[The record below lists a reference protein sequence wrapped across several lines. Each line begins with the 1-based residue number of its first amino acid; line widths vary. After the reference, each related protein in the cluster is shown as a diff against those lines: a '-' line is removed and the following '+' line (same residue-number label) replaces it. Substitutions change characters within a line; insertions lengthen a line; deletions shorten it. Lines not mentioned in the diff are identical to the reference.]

1 VSAQAWAGLL
11 TWAAAHP
18 LLVIWCAWGL
28 GSFAC
33 GMTLA
38 ILWRWFR
45 AGWDRAG
52 QQAGEL
58 AAGKPDL
65 LDELAARQA
74 AGRLGHQDL
83 AWPPHGIQLPK
94 VGPPPSK
101 PVPPPPPAP
110 VRRSHA
116 ATDWALWAE
125 EMKQR

>member
-28 GSFAC
+28 GAFAC
-33 GMTLA
+33 GMTLVA
-38 ILWRWFR
+38 AWRWFLASWR
-45 AGWDRAG
+45 SAGRQVD
-52 QQAGEL
+52 EL
-58 AAGKPDL
+58 TAGKPDL

-74 AGRLGHQDL
+74 AGRLGHQNL
-83 AWPPHGIQLPK
+83 AWPPQGQRPL
-94 VGPPPSK
+94 
-101 PVPPPPPAP
+101 
-110 VRRSHA
+110 RSHA

>member
-1 VSAQAWAGLL
+1 VSAAVWWTSLAI
-11 TWAAAHP
+11 A
-18 LLVIWCAWGL
+18 
-28 GSFAC
+28 FAC
-33 GMTLA
+33 GAVAAGGFLIA
-38 ILWRWFR
+38 WRR
-45 AGWDRAG
+45 AGRQVD
-52 QQAGEL
+52 EL
-58 AAGKPDL
+58 TAGKPDL

-74 AGRLGHQDL
+74 AGRLGHQNL